1 MNDSVKR
8 MKNKLQTGRKY
19 FRITY
24 PIKNEY
30 LKYIKNSQNSKL
42 SNPLRKCI
50 KDMQDIF
57 RKGYTD
63 DVQIST

>member
-1 MNDSVKR
+1 MKDLVKR

-30 LKYIKNSQNSKL
+30 LKYIKNSQNSKINN
-42 SNPLRKCI
+42 SIRKCI
-50 KDMQDIF
+50 KDMQDILQ
-57 RKGYTD
+57 KGYTD